1 MFLLQGIERKTFF
14 GQFLI
19 TLAVDG
25 DVGRIVGL
33 EDVTSGLNM
42 NVVECHTFRMVD
54 YDTFF
59 HVVYFKIADV
69 DIANWHLWQTV
80 EIGCTASSA
89 TDDMLDVD
97 IAEAWCGFVNLE
109 YRHTLLLLLV
119 AIG

>member
-1 MFLLQGIERKTFF
+1 
-14 GQFLI
+14 
-19 TLAVDG
+19 
-25 DVGRIVGL
+25 
-33 EDVTSGLNM
+33 
-42 NVVECHTFRMVD
+42 MVD

-97 IAEAWCGFVNLE
+97 LYIVVEYGISVSVVCSTIVQVVKYKLESMTGVKVRKVNISVE
-109 YRHTLLLLLV
+109 GIRV
-119 AIG
+119 Q